1 MKKMTIND
9 LLHGLEEPPVSLI
22 RDTARSVVARE
33 RDAVLSF
40 LDSGGSAYGFS
51 TFFGHLD
58 NHAIKPAD
66 SQVLFD
72 AHLVG
77 TPRPL
82 SEKASR
88 AITLIKLCQLAQ
100 GGSGISSETF
110 ERVLEGLDRTV
121 SNDLDASYGSGDVV
135 PGAWWV
141 RSVLGPTPDFQRGDL
156 IALINGSFVP
166 VGLLLHAVQP
176 LGALFSTVVWSAGV
190 ARDFVQQ
197 RNDSGV
203 QLPVSL
209 RDISPLKRELAEGM
223 SQLKSAIESSANR
236 SSFNPA
242 FVFDDN
248 KSTVSVSSNSSFLN
262 FECLA
267 AVRRVGTSL
276 SVAAAYSLSIIRHV
290 SSTLEKESDINHGV
304 DWVQVP
310 KVATAYYDNLMESL
324 TFSGST
330 AQWTSEGTEDIS
342 DFLLADTRKLLH
354 ALGIAEKLVGLL
366 THCVGEPHESS
377 MTSPA

>member
-1 MKKMTIND
+1 MEKITISD
-9 LLHGLEEPPVSLI
+9 LLHGLEETPDSLI
-22 RDTARSVVARE
+22 GDKARQVVARE
-33 RDAVLSF
+33 RDAVLNF
-40 LDSGGSAYGFS
+40 LDSGGAAYGFS

-58 NHAIKPAD
+58 NHTIKPAD

-88 AITLIKLCQLAQ
+88 AITLIKLCQLMQ
-100 GGSGISSETF
+100 GGSGISPETF
-110 ERVLEGLDRTV
+110 DRVLEGLDRTV
-121 SNDLDASYGSGDVV
+121 SIDLNASYGSGDVV

-141 RSVLGPTPDFQRGDL
+141 KSVLGPTPDFQRGDL

-166 VGLLLHAVQP
+166 VGLLLNAVQP
-176 LGALFSTVVWSAGV
+176 LETLFSTVVWSTNV

-209 RDISPLKRELAEGM
+209 RDIDPLKRELADGTT
-223 SQLKSAIESSANR
+223 QLTSAIESSANR

-242 FVFDDN
+242 FVFNDN
-248 KSTVSVSSNSSFLN
+248 NGTVSACSNSSFLN

-276 SVAAAYSLSIIRHV
+276 SIAAGYSLAIINHV
-290 SSTLEKESDINHGV
+290 SSYLEKESDVNHGV
-304 DWVQVP
+304 DWVQTP
-310 KVATAYYDNLMESL
+310 KVAKAYYDNIMASL
-324 TFSGST
+324 AFSGST
-330 AQWTSEGTEDIS
+330 AQWTSGGTEDIS
-342 DFLLADTRKLLH
+342 DFLLADTRRLLH
-354 ALGIAEKLVGLL
+354 ALGVAGELVGLL
-366 THCVGEPHESS
+366 TDCVGEPPN
-377 MTSPA
+377 T

>member
-1 MKKMTIND
+1 MASQ
-9 LLHGLEEPPVSLI
+9 L
-22 RDTARSVVARE
+22 
-33 RDAVLSF
+33 
-40 LDSGGSAYGFS
+40 
-51 TFFGHLD
+51 FFGHLD
-58 NHAIKPAD
+58 NHTIRPAD
-66 SQVLFD
+66 SQVLLD

-88 AITLIKLCQLAQ
+88 AITLIKLCQLMQ
-100 GGSGISSETF
+100 GGSGISPETF
-110 ERVLEGLDRTV
+110 DRVLEGLDRTV
-121 SNDLDASYGSGDVV
+121 SIDLDASYGSGDVV

-166 VGLLLHAVQP
+166 VGLLLHGVQP
-176 LGALFSTVVWSAGV
+176 LETLFSTVIFSTAV

-209 RDISPLKRELAEGM
+209 RDISPLKRELADGM
-223 SQLKSAIESSANR
+223 TQLKSAIESSANR

-242 FVFDDN
+242 FVFNDD
-248 KSTVSVSSNSSFLN
+248 KSTVSVCSNSSFLN

-267 AVRRVGTSL
+267 AVRRVGASL
-276 SVAAAYSLSIIRHV
+276 SIAAAYSLAIINHV
-290 SSTLEKESDINHGV
+290 SSALEKESDTNHGV

-310 KVATAYYDNLMESL
+310 KVAKAYYDNLMEAL

-330 AQWTSEGTEDIS
+330 AQWTSGGTEDIS

-354 ALGIAEKLVGLL
+354 GLGIAEKLVGLL
-366 THCVGEPHESS
+366 TDCVGTHNGTEGNK
-377 MTSPA
+377 

>member
-1 MKKMTIND
+1 MEKMIIND
-9 LLHGLEEPPVSLI
+9 LLHGLEESPVSLI
-22 RDTARSVVARE
+22 GDNARSVVVKE
-33 RDAVLSF
+33 RDTVLRF
-40 LDSGGSAYGFS
+40 LDSGGTAYGFS

-58 NHAIKPAD
+58 NHTIRPAD
-66 SQVLFD
+66 SQVLLD

-88 AITLIKLCQLAQ
+88 AITLIKVCQLMQ
-100 GGSGISSETF
+100 GGSGISPETF
-110 ERVLEGLDRTV
+110 DRVLEGLDRTV
-121 SNDLDASYGSGDVV
+121 SIDLDASYGSGDVV

-166 VGLLLHAVQP
+166 VGLLLHGVQP
-176 LGALFSTVVWSAGV
+176 LETLFSTVISSTAV

-209 RDISPLKRELAEGM
+209 RDISPLKRELADGM
-223 SQLKSAIESSANR
+223 TQLKSAIESSANR

-242 FVFDDN
+242 FVFNDD
-248 KSTVSVSSNSSFLN
+248 KSTVSVCSNSSFLN

-267 AVRRVGTSL
+267 AVRRVGASL
-276 SVAAAYSLSIIRHV
+276 SIAAAYSLAIINHV
-290 SSTLEKESDINHGV
+290 SSALEKESDTNHGV

-310 KVATAYYDNLMESL
+310 KVAKAYYDNLMEAL

-330 AQWTSEGTEDIS
+330 AQWTSGGTEDIS

-366 THCVGEPHESS
+366 TDCVGTHNGTEGNK
-377 MTSPA
+377 